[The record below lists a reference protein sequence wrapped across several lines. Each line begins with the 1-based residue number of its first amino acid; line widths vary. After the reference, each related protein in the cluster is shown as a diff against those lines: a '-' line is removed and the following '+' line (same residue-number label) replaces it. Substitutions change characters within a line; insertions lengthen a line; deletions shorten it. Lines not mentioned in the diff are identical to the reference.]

1 MIYHNKFGINS
12 NKIIVGIHGWG
23 GTNNTFL
30 PIQKK
35 LNDEFTMINFDL
47 PGYGKS
53 KKPSSWDL
61 ENIVD
66 SLAVEI
72 NKITSKEVDILG
84 NCSGALIS
92 ILLSKSKKIKVGNLY
107 LIDPFSKAPWYFRIF
122 TNKIIGDYAYSITF
136 QNPLGRIFTNLSLR
150 KKRREDTDMTSSFKN
165 VDKETSINYL
175 KMLIELEGTDVMKNI
190 SCKPVIINGENTFK
204 DAIKSVD
211 YFTDIWPNL
220 DVIKIKDVGHLPIE
234 ESTEEIIEIVSRK

>member
-1 MIYHNKFGINS
+1 MIFHNKFGINS
-12 NKIIVGIHGWG
+12 KKIIVGIHGWG

-35 LNDEFTMINFDL
+35 LNNEFTMINFDL

-61 ENIVD
+61 ENIGD

-211 YFTDIWPNL
+211 YFTDIWPDL
-220 DVIKIKDVGHLPIE
+220 DVIKIKDAGHLPIE
-234 ESTEEIIEIVSRK
+234 ESTEKIIEIVSKK

>member
-211 YFTDIWPNL
+211 YFTNIWPDL
-220 DVIKIKDVGHLPIE
+220 DVIKIKDAGHLPIE
-234 ESTEEIIEIVSRK
+234 ESTEKIIEIVSKK

>member
-1 MIYHNKFGINS
+1 MIYHNKFGNS
-12 NKIIVGIHGWG
+12 SKKIIVGIHGWG

-35 LNDEFTMINFDL
+35 LNDEFAMINFDL

-53 KKPSSWDL
+53 KKPTIWNL

-72 NKITSKEVDILG
+72 NKITSQEIDILG

-92 ILLSKSKKIKVGNLY
+92 ILLSKSKKLKVSNLY
-107 LIDPFSKAPWYFRIF
+107 LIDPFSKAPWYFRVF

-150 KKRREDTDMTSSFKN
+150 KKRKEETDMTSSFKN
-165 VDKETSINYL
+165 VDKETSLNYL

-190 SCKPVIINGENTFK
+190 NCKPVIINGENTFK

-220 DVIKIKDVGHLPIE
+220 DVIKIKDAGHLPIE
-234 ESTEEIIEIVSRK
+234 ESTEKIIEIVSKK

>member
-1 MIYHNKFGINS
+1 MIYHNKFGTNS
-12 NKIIVGIHGWG
+12 KKIIIGIHGWG

-30 PIQKK
+30 PIQEK

-47 PGYGKS
+47 PGYGNS
-53 KKPSSWDL
+53 MKPSIWDL

-66 SLAVEI
+66 SLSVEI
-72 NKITSKEVDILG
+72 NKITTKEVDILG

-92 ILLSKSKKIKVGNLY
+92 ILLSKSKKLKVGNLY

-136 QNPLGRIFTNLSLR
+136 QNPIGRIFTNFSLR
-150 KKRREDTDMTSSFKN
+150 KKRKEETDMTSSFKN

-175 KMLIELEGTDVMKNI
+175 KMLIDLEGTDVMKNI
-190 SCKPVIINGENTFK
+190 NCKPVIINGENTFK

-211 YFTDIWPNL
+211 YFKDIWPNL
-220 DVIKIKDVGHLPIE
+220 DVIKIKDTGHLPIE
-234 ESTEEIIEIVSRK
+234 ESTEKIIEIVSKK

>member
-53 KKPSSWDL
+53 KKPSTWDL
-61 ENIVD
+61 EDIVD

-150 KKRREDTDMTSSFKN
+150 KKRKEDTDMTSSFKN

-211 YFTDIWPNL
+211 YFTDIWPDL
-220 DVIKIKDVGHLPIE
+220 DVIKIKDAGHLPIE
-234 ESTEEIIEIVSRK
+234 ESTEKIIEIVSKK

>member
-35 LNDEFTMINFDL
+35 LNDEFTMVNFDL

-190 SCKPVIINGENTFK
+190 SCKPIIINGENTFK

-220 DVIKIKDVGHLPIE
+220 DVIKIKDAGHLPIE

>member
-53 KKPSSWDL
+53 KKPYSWDL

-211 YFTDIWPNL
+211 YFTDIWPDL
-220 DVIKIKDVGHLPIE
+220 DVIKIKDAGHLPIE
-234 ESTEEIIEIVSRK
+234 ESTEKIIEIVSKK

>member
-190 SCKPVIINGENTFK
+190 SCKPLIINGENTFK

-211 YFTDIWPNL
+211 YFTDIWPDL
-220 DVIKIKDVGHLPIE
+220 DVIKIKDAGHLPIE
-234 ESTEEIIEIVSRK
+234 ESTEKIIEIVSKK

>member
-61 ENIVD
+61 ENIGD

-211 YFTDIWPNL
+211 YFTDIWPDL
-220 DVIKIKDVGHLPIE
+220 DVIKIKDAGHLPIE
-234 ESTEEIIEIVSRK
+234 ESTEKIIEIVSKK

>member
-190 SCKPVIINGENTFK
+190 SCKPIIINGENTFK

-211 YFTDIWPNL
+211 YFTDIWPDL
-220 DVIKIKDVGHLPIE
+220 DVIKIKDAGHLPIE
-234 ESTEEIIEIVSRK
+234 ESTEKIIEIVSKK